1 MSSTP
6 KVWFVTGSSSG
17 FGRSMV
23 ELLLDRGNKVVA
35 TLRNPDALADL
46 AAKYPTSQLVVV
58 KLDVTQSSDVLAAFE
73 KARQAFGKID
83 VVFNNAGQIQM
94 GEVEAVPE
102 EAARSV
108 FEVNFWG
115 AANVTKE
122 AVRFF
127 RDVNTPPGGRLLQV
141 SSQGGIVGAPAIG
154 FYSASKFALE
164 GLSEC
169 LSTEL
174 DPAWNIKV
182 TIIEPG
188 PFRTKIVTEN
198 MKSAAQ
204 LPAYTDPNSP
214 SSQFR
219 AYFSPESGAVDGDAD
234 KAVVAME
241 KLVHLDNP
249 PLRLPLHKWTVA
261 AIKEKIQK
269 VLEEVQAYESW
280 SDDLYIN

>member
-1 MSSTP
+1 DPHPLS
-6 KVWFVTGSSSG
+6 
-17 FGRSMV
+17 
-23 ELLLDRGNKVVA
+23 
-35 TLRNPDALADL
+35 
-46 AAKYPTSQLVVV
+46 
-58 KLDVTQSSDVLAAFE
+58 
-73 KARQAFGKID
+73 
-83 VVFNNAGQIQM
+83 
-94 GEVEAVPE
+94 
-102 EAARSV
+102 
-108 FEVNFWG
+108 FWG

-141 SSQGGIVGAPAIG
+141 SSQVGIAGGPSAG

-204 LPAYTDPNSP
+204 LPAYADPKSP
-214 SSQFR
+214 SSQIR
-219 AYFSPESGAVDGDAD
+219 AYFASESGAVDGDAD
-234 KAVVAME
+234 KAVAAME
-241 KLVHLDNP
+241 KLAHLDNP

>member
-6 KVWFVTGSSSG
+6 KVWFITGSSSG

-23 ELLLDRGNKVVA
+23 ELLLNKGNKVVA
-35 TLRNPDALADL
+35 TLRNPDA
-46 AAKYPTSQLVVV
+46 SQTLPPNTP
-58 KLDVTQSSDVLAAFE
+58 LPNSSSPSERSTLSSTMRVRPRWE
-73 KARQAFGKID
+73 RSK
-83 VVFNNAGQIQM
+83 
-94 GEVEAVPE
+94 AVPE

-141 SSQGGIVGAPAIG
+141 SSQVGIAGAPAVG
-154 FYSASKFALE
+154 FYSASSQVRILVQFLE

-198 MKSAAQ
+198 MKSAPQ
-204 LPAYTDPNSP
+204 LPAYADPQSP
-214 SSQFR
+214 SSQIR

-234 KAVVAME
+234 KAVAAME
-241 KLVHLDNP
+241 KLAHLDNP

-280 SDDLYIN
+280 SNDLYIN

>member
-1 MSSTP
+1 MSSSP

-23 ELLLDRGNKVVA
+23 ELLLQQGRSRLSLPFVTQMPSQILPPN
-35 TLRNPDALADL
+35 TLLPN
-46 AAKYPTSQLVVV
+46 SVVV
-58 KLDVTQSSDVLAAFE
+58 KLDVTQSSDVPAAFE

-83 VVFNNAGQIQM
+83 VVFNNAG
-94 GEVEAVPE
+94 
-102 EAARSV
+102 V

-115 AANVTKE
+115 CGKRHQGGRTVLP
-122 AVRFF
+122 R
-127 RDVNTPPGGRLLQV
+127 PGGP
-141 SSQGGIVGAPAIG
+141 SAG

-188 PFRTKIVTEN
+188 PFRTKDHP
-198 MKSAAQ
+198 K
-204 LPAYTDPNSP
+204 SP
-214 SSQFR
+214 SSQMR
-219 AYFSPESGAVDGDAD
+219 AYFASESGAVDGDAD

>member
-1 MSSTP
+1 MLP
-6 KVWFVTGSSSG
+6 VWRMTCNAADTVTRALVTGSSSG

-23 ELLLDRGNKVVA
+23 ELLLNKGNKVVA
-35 TLRNPDALADL
+35 TLRDPDALADL
-46 AAKYPTSQLVVV
+46 AAKYPTSQLVVA
-58 KLDVTQSSDVLAAFE
+58 KLDVTQSSDVPAAFE

-141 SSQGGIVGAPAIG
+141 SSRAGIAGAPAAG

-182 TIIEPG
+182 TLIEPG
-188 PFRTKIVTEN
+188 PFRTKI
-198 MKSAAQ
+198 
-204 LPAYTDPNSP
+204 SP
-214 SSQFR
+214 SSQIR

-269 VLEEVQAYESW
+269 VLEEVQVYEPW